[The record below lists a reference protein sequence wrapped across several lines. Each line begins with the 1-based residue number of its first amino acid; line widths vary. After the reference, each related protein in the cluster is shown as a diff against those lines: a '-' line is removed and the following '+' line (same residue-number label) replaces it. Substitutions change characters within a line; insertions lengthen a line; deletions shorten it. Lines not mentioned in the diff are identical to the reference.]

1 MRTDLR
7 PSNPIPSCQGLVGVC
22 SAGSAYNVGRG
33 RGLGFINFR
42 SETLVCGAG
51 LDWHGLASGARSGA
65 LLSVAGR
72 WVFFLLLGPGEL
84 FWGGSVLGRTLVFG
98 DGAVH
103 WILGLEFSDE
113 DLQASVVISAGGEHI
128 GSYGGVSW
136 WGRNYCAI

>member
-1 MRTDLR
+1 
-7 PSNPIPSCQGLVGVC
+7 
-22 SAGSAYNVGRG
+22 
-33 RGLGFINFR
+33 LGFINFR

-65 LLSVAGR
+65 LLSVQGGG
-72 WVFFLLLGPGEL
+72 FFFSSWAFQ
-84 FWGGSVLGRTLVFG
+84 FWRTLVFG

-113 DLQASVVISAGGEHI
+113 DLQASVVIYAGGEHI